1 MKSKKPHYPKSI
13 RHRRMK
19 SLLLLNI
26 SIFFLVSCSNEIIE
40 NSELVERQGKAY
52 KINSEKPF
60 TGDAVTY
67 HKNGQVSL
75 TTSYKNGLMEGIKNE
90 FYDNGQLLSSV
101 NYFMGLKEG
110 IENVY
115 YFSGELHLKKMYKN
129 GNLTDERRFDKEGA
143 EVFYMF
149 VDDSY
154 AFTSKSDL
162 TEITKIIEDYETGIQ
177 TEDWSYVR
185 VLGNKPVTGKIVT
198 YADNGSIS
206 YEGFLTNGE
215 ENGIFKYYNE
225 DGNLSF
231 YENYSDGLV
240 NGIARFYENYP
251 EEYEES
257 CWQKNIEV
265 DMSVCVTE

>member
-1 MKSKKPHYPKSI
+1 MKFI
-13 RHRRMK
+13 
-19 SLLLLNI
+19 LLNI

-60 TGDAVTY
+60 TGDAASY

-75 TTSYKNGLMEGIKNE
+75 TTSYKNGLMEGVKNE

-110 IENVY
+110 AENIY
-115 YFSGELHLKKMYKN
+115 YLSGELHFEKMYKN
-129 GNLTDERRFDKEGA
+129 GNLTDERRFDKEGT

-154 AFTSKSDL
+154 EFTSKSEL
-162 TEITKIIEDYETGIQ
+162 TQITKLIELEEGIE

-185 VLGNKPVTGKIVT
+185 V
-198 YADNGSIS
+198 
-206 YEGFLTNGE
+206 F
-215 ENGIFKYYNE
+215 GINQLQEK
-225 DGNLSF
+225 
-231 YENYSDGLV
+231 
-240 NGIARFYENYP
+240 
-251 EEYEES
+251 
-257 CWQKNIEV
+257 
-265 DMSVCVTE
+265 

>member
-115 YFSGELHLKKMYKN
+115 YFSGELHFEKMYKN

-162 TEITKIIEDYETGIQ
+162 TKITKIIEDYETGIQ

-185 VLGNKPVTGKIVT
+185 VVGNKPVTGKIVSFKE
-198 YADNGSIS
+198 NESIDF
-206 YEGFLTNGE
+206 EGFLINGQ
-215 ENGIFKYYNE
+215 ENGIFKYYDN
-225 DGNLSF
+225 GKLIG
-231 YENYSDGLV
+231 YENYSDGLL
-240 NGIARFYENYP
+240 NGITRWYEYNS

-257 CWQKNIEV
+257 CWQNNLKFT
-265 DMSVCVTE
+265 DMSFCLTE

>member
-1 MKSKKPHYPKSI
+1 MRFI
-13 RHRRMK
+13 
-19 SLLLLNI
+19 LFNI

-75 TTSYKNGLMEGIKNE
+75 TSSYKNGLKEGIRDE

-110 IENVY
+110 AENVY
-115 YFSGELHLKKMYKN
+115 YLSGELNYEKIYKN
-129 GNLTDERRFDKEGA
+129 GNLTDQRRFDKDGT
-143 EVFYMF
+143 EVFF
-149 VDDSY
+149 TFWDDEY
-154 AFTSKSDL
+154 RYTSKSEL
-162 TEITKIIEDYETGIQ
+162 TEISKIIEHEEGIE

-185 VLGNKPVTGKIVT
+185 VLGNKPVTGKIVN
-198 YADNGSIS
+198 YDDNGSIS
-206 YEGFLTNGE
+206 YEGFLTNGQ

-231 YENYSDGLV
+231 YENYSDGVL
-240 NGIARFYENYP
+240 NGISRFYEYNS
-251 EEYEES
+251 EEYEDS
-257 CWQKNIEV
+257 CWQKNIKV